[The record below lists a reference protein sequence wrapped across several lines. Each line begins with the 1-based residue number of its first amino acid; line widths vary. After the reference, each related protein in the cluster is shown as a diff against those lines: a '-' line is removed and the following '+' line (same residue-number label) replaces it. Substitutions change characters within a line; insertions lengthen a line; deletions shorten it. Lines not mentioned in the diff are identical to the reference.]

1 MGRFVHRFED
11 QSRPLGKHDGAAET
25 VKFLGQLLLATLLVG
40 FLAALSWMMATG
52 DARFFMRMIQHFF

>member
-11 QSRPLGKHDGAAET
+11 QSRPIGKHDGAAET

-40 FLAALSWMMATG
+40 FLVGLSWMMATG
-52 DARFFMRMIQHFF
+52 DARFFLRIIHQYL

>member
-11 QSRPLGKHDGAAET
+11 QSRPLGKFDGAGQT

-40 FLAALSWMMATG
+40 FLAGLSWIMASG
-52 DARFFMRMIQHFF
+52 NSRFFMRIVHQFS